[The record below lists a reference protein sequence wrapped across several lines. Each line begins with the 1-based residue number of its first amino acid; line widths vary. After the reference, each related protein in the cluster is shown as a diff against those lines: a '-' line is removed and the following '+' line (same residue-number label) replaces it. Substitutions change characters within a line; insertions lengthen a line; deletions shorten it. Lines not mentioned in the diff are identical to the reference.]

1 MEFKFKG
8 LYKSTL
14 IKSTSIYTI
23 SSVINSAIPFF
34 LLPFLTSRLTPKDYG
49 IVSMFQI
56 ALSFL
61 LPFISLNL
69 DAAISRA
76 YYEYNKIQFSNFI
89 GNCILLTL
97 SSLSFVSIFLFIFQS
112 YIGKYFS
119 LSYYLIVVVAL
130 ISFFQATS
138 SILLSLF
145 QVTLKPFNYGLLQI
159 VQTFLNLALTVIL
172 IYYFNMTWEG
182 RINALFYSTLFVA
195 IFAIWYLIKFY
206 NIKFGLN
213 NEYLISSLK
222 FGVPL
227 IPHAIGGIVFTT
239 IDRVFLTEFYGVEQT
254 GNYSVSY
261 QLGAIVSLLTFS
273 FNNAFVPWLYQN
285 LSNNNV
291 NSKIKIVKFTYVY
304 FILLAVFATFFLLI
318 FPHIV
323 IWMVDK
329 SYKSI
334 NSYSVFI
341 VYGFVFQGMYYM
353 VTNYITFA
361 KKTIYQS
368 FITFF
373 VALLKLPITYFSLLF
388 FGISGASISFCFT
401 FFIFFILT
409 WIVSHKVYP
418 MPWFLKNNI

>member
-1 MEFKFKG
+1 
-8 LYKSTL
+8 
-14 IKSTSIYTI
+14 
-23 SSVINSAIPFF
+23 
-34 LLPFLTSRLTPKDYG
+34 
-49 IVSMFQI
+49 
-56 ALSFL
+56 
-61 LPFISLNL
+61 
-69 DAAISRA
+69 
-76 YYEYNKIQFSNFI
+76 
-89 GNCILLTL
+89 
-97 SSLSFVSIFLFIFQS
+97 
-112 YIGKYFS
+112 
-119 LSYYLIVVVAL
+119 
-130 ISFFQATS
+130 
-138 SILLSLF
+138 
-145 QVTLKPFNYGLLQI
+145 
-159 VQTFLNLALTVIL
+159 
-172 IYYFNMTWEG
+172 
-182 RINALFYSTLFVA
+182 
-195 IFAIWYLIKFY
+195 
-206 NIKFGLN
+206 
-213 NEYLISSLK
+213 LK

-227 IPHAIGGIVFTT
+227 IPHAIGGIMFTA

-291 NSKIKIVKFTYVY
+291 NSKIKIVKFTYFY
-304 FILLAVFATFFLLI
+304 FITLAVFATFFLLI
-318 FPHIV
+318 FPYIV
-323 IWMVDK
+323 IYMVDK

-361 KKTIYQS
+361 KKTLYQS
-368 FITFF
+368 IITFF

-418 MPWFLKNNI
+418 MPWFLKTNI